1 MGFRYCQTQVVY
13 YRVSISDRVR
23 FYNSSREINAYH
35 TFNERFIVYMINNEA
50 AEKLIIFMMDKA
62 ITYRN
67 RKLYVLGT
75 LKKKTLNFGLVIEW

>member
-1 MGFRYCQTQVVY
+1 MLNVGWLLPKFYQR
-13 YRVSISDRVR
+13 SGLIL
-23 FYNSSREINAYH
+23 YNSSSEINAYH

-67 RKLYVLGT
+67 RKLCVLGT
-75 LKKKTLNFGLVIEW
+75 LKKP

>member
-1 MGFRYCQTQVVY
+1 
-13 YRVSISDRVR
+13 
-23 FYNSSREINAYH
+23 
-35 TFNERFIVYMINNEA
+35 MINNEA

-75 LKKKTLNFGLVIEW
+75 FKIKKTTNCTIPCNVKEYATKFSHRSVQ

>member
-1 MGFRYCQTQVVY
+1 
-13 YRVSISDRVR
+13 
-23 FYNSSREINAYH
+23 
-35 TFNERFIVYMINNEA
+35 MINNEA

-75 LKKKTLNFGLVIEW
+75 LKIPYRVMLRNMQPSLLIDRYNNFSASRVYITEKTM

>member
-1 MGFRYCQTQVVY
+1 
-13 YRVSISDRVR
+13 
-23 FYNSSREINAYH
+23 
-35 TFNERFIVYMINNEA
+35 MINNEA

-75 LKKKTLNFGLVIEW
+75 FKKPYITENIKFWVGNRMVS

>member
-1 MGFRYCQTQVVY
+1 
-13 YRVSISDRVR
+13 
-23 FYNSSREINAYH
+23 
-35 TFNERFIVYMINNEA
+35 MINNEA

-75 LKKKTLNFGLVIEW
+75 LKKPKIKFWVGNRMVS